1 MSPQSHRIKNK
12 KRKVNNEKYSGKFE
26 KSTAAKRWIIKRD
39 VGIKEKFDGNEK
51 YTLKTW
57 QSFGKYIM
65 KVGILN

>member
-39 VGIKEKFDGNEK
+39 IGIKEKFDGNEK

-57 QSFGKYIM
+57 
-65 KVGILN
+65 